1 MDHRLAGRF
10 SYTCYPLYDWRTRD
24 IWIFN
29 HKSRLPYSPLYDL
42 MHRAG
47 VPLKNMRVC
56 EPFGPEQRR
65 GLWLYHI
72 LEPETW
78 ERMCRRVCGAHSG
91 AIYAN
96 ASGDYFALK
105 TKIRKPA
112 HFSWREY
119 ALFLLDSMPEKT
131 AEHYRNKIAIYLHWY
146 QTRGF
151 PDDIPDEQEKIS
163 AIAIFP
169 HGAVSARRY

>member
-1 MDHRLAGRF
+1 
-10 SYTCYPLYDWRTRD
+10 
-24 IWIFN
+24 
-29 HKSRLPYSPLYDL
+29 

-119 ALFLLDSMPEKT
+119 ALFLLDSMPAKPPSITVIKSLFICTGTRPAVSCRYSRRAGKDLGYRDVPSWRRICKT
-131 AEHYRNKIAIYLHWY
+131 LLK
-146 QTRGF
+146 T
-151 PDDIPDEQEKIS
+151 IS
-163 AIAIFP
+163 
-169 HGAVSARRY
+169 GAGCCRSARRSQSTMSATVGW

>member
-1 MDHRLAGRF
+1 
-10 SYTCYPLYDWRTRD
+10 
-24 IWIFN
+24 
-29 HKSRLPYSPLYDL
+29 

-119 ALFLLDSMPEKT
+119 ALFLLDSMPEKPPSIT
-131 AEHYRNKIAIYLHWY
+131 VIKSLFICTG
-146 QTRGF
+146 TRPAVSLSIF
-151 PDDIPDEQEKIS
+151 PTSRKKIS
-163 AIAIFP
+163 AIAMFP
-169 HGAVSARRY
+169 HGAASARRC

>member
-1 MDHRLAGRF
+1 
-10 SYTCYPLYDWRTRD
+10 
-24 IWIFN
+24 
-29 HKSRLPYSPLYDL
+29 

-56 EPFGPEQRR
+56 EPFGPSSGAGC
-65 GLWLYHI
+65 GLSI

-78 ERMCRRVCGAHSG
+78 GADVPSGLRRSASG

-119 ALFLLDSMPEKT
+119 ALFLLDSMPE
-131 AEHYRNKIAIYLHWY
+131 N
-146 QTRGF
+146 
-151 PDDIPDEQEKIS
+151 
-163 AIAIFP
+163 
-169 HGAVSARRY
+169 RRALPQ